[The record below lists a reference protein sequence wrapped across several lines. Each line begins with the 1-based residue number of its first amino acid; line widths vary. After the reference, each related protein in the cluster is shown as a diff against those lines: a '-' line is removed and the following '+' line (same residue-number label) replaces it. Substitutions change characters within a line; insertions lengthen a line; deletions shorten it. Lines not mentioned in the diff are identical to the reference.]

1 MAKARSHIRSV
12 EVADD
17 STRTLKDG
25 GGDGTF
31 DAMEARVKALE
42 DRFEKMDSKL
52 DTIIGDISS
61 LRTDLAY
68 LKGKVDS
75 MPTSLQLLG
84 FAVAVFVA
92 AGLIRYIAP

>member
-1 MAKARSHIRSV
+1 
-12 EVADD
+12 
-17 STRTLKDG
+17 
-25 GGDGTF
+25 
-31 DAMEARVKALE
+31 
-42 DRFEKMDSKL
+42 MDSKL

>member
-1 MAKARSHIRSV
+1 M
-12 EVADD
+12 
-17 STRTLKDG
+17 KDG